1 MKLVLREPDSETA
14 TGLWDAAARA
24 GTVRVAY
31 VEVRSAIA
39 AAVRSRRVSA
49 HIGRQAA
56 IRFDTLWKRLAV
68 VELDEPLASSAAD
81 LSEAHGLRALDSIH
95 LAGAVT
101 LPGTVLVS
109 WDERLRQAALAAGLA
124 VAP

>member
-1 MKLVLREPDSETA
+1 VVREPDSETA
-14 TGLWDAAARA
+14 TGLWGEAAQA

-49 HIGRQAA
+49 RIGGQAA
-56 IRFDTLWKRLAV
+56 IRFDTLWTRLAV

-81 LSEAHGLRALDSIH
+81 LSEAHGLRALDAIH

-101 LPGTVLVS
+101 LPGVVLVT
-109 WDERLRQAALAAGLA
+109 WAERLRQAALAVGLS